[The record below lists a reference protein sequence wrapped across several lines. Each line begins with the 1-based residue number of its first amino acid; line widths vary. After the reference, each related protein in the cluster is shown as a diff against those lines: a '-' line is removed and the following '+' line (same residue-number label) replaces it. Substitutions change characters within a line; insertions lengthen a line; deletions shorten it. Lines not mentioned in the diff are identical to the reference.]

1 MSQVN
6 EYPSFDTPPAG
17 SIRFNT
23 DSAKMEIYNGE
34 QWWNIDSTSPT
45 EQTGGTR
52 GLLGGGYSPTP
63 NNANRDYIDQ
73 INVDTTGDAIDFGN
87 LSVSRRPGQN
97 AAGSRTRAI
106 WMGGRAS
113 PVNHNVID
121 FVTIAQQ
128 GNATDFGDLLTGR
141 GSFAVV
147 SSATRGICALGSAT
161 ISPSD
166 AAHTNVIE
174 YVTIAQTGNA
184 VDFGD
189 GLTNA
194 FKPSGAQSQTRGLFM
209 GGYTPTEINTIQYI
223 TMSTL
228 GNSADF
234 GDLTST
240 RRAGAGGGN
249 SVRAIYAGGERYP
262 SSLAVQTIDFVTIAT
277 LGNSVEF
284 GESVTGIGRGGSA
297 NSPTR
302 MVYNTGNYNSSPS
315 GLEYIQ
321 IMTTGNSV
329 DYGDLA
335 NGRWGPA
342 GTSNGHGG
350 LG

>member
-1 MSQVN
+1 MIEN
-6 EYPSFDTPPAG
+6 PSLETATSG

-23 DSAKMEIYNGE
+23 DSSKLELYRGNEWVEI
-34 QWWNIDSTSPT
+34 DATSP
-45 EQTGGTR
+45 ELQTGGNR

-73 INVDTTGDAIDFGN
+73 INIDTTGNAIDFGN
-87 LSVSRRPGQN
+87 LTVSRRPGQN

-121 FVTIAQQ
+121 FVTISST
-128 GNATDFGDLLTGR
+128 GNASDFGDLQEGR

-147 SSATRGICALGSAT
+147 SSSTRGICALGSKT
-161 ISPSD
+161 ESPSD
-166 AAHTNVIE
+166 AAHTNTIE
-174 YVTIAQTGNA
+174 FVTIASTGDA
-184 VDFGD
+184 LDFGD

-194 FKPSGAQSQTRGLFM
+194 FKPTGAQSQTRGLFM
-209 GGYTPTEINTIQYI
+209 GGYTPTEINTIQFI

-228 GNSADF
+228 GNSSDF

-240 RRAGAGGGN
+240 RRAAAGGGN
-249 SVRAIYAGGERYP
+249 SVRAICAGGERYP

-277 LGNSVEF
+277 LGNSIEF
-284 GESVTGIGRGGSA
+284 GDSVTGIGRGGSV

-321 IMTTGNSV
+321 IMTTGDSNTF
-329 DYGDLA
+329 GDLA

>member
-1 MSQVN
+1 M
-6 EYPSFDTPPAG
+6 EYPSLDTAKAG
-17 SIRFNT
+17 
-23 DSAKMEIYNGE
+23 A
-34 QWWNIDSTSPT
+34 
-45 EQTGGTR
+45 
-52 GLLGGGYSPTP
+52 LLAGGYSPTP

-73 INVDTTGDAIDFGN
+73 INLNTIGNAIDFGN
-87 LSVSRRPGQN
+87 LTDGRRPGQN

-113 PVNHNVID
+113 PLNKNVID

-174 YVTIAQTGNA
+174 YVTISQTGNA

-194 FKPSGAQSQTRGLFM
+194 FKPTGAQSQTRGLFM
-209 GGYTPTEINTIQYI
+209 GGYTIQFI

-228 GNSADF
+228 GNSSDF

-240 RRAGAGGGN
+240 RRGAAGGGN
-249 SVRAIYAGGERYP
+249 SVRAICAGGERYP
-262 SSLAVQTIDFVTIAT
+262 SSLAVQTIDFITIST
-277 LGNSVEF
+277 LGNSQDF
-284 GESVTGIGRGGSA
+284 GDSITGVGRGGSV

-302 MVYNTGNYNSSPS
+302 MVFNVGNYNSSPS
-315 GLEYIQ
+315 ALEFIQ
-321 IMTTGNSV
+321 IMSTGNAV
-329 DYGDLA
+329 DFGNLA

-350 LG
+350 L

>member
-1 MSQVN
+1 MI
-6 EYPSFDTPPAG
+6 EHPSLETATSG

-23 DSAKMEIYNGE
+23 DSSKLELYRGNEWVEI
-34 QWWNIDSTSPT
+34 DATSP
-45 EQTGGTR
+45 ELQTGGNR

-73 INVDTTGDAIDFGN
+73 INIDTTGNAIDFGN
-87 LSVSRRPGQN
+87 LTVSRRPGQN

-113 PVNHNVID
+113 PLNYNIID
-121 FVTIAQQ
+121 FVTIAST
-128 GNATDFGDLLTGR
+128 GKASDFGDLLTGR
-141 GSFAVV
+141 GSAGVV
-147 SSATRGICALGSAT
+147 SSATRGICALGSKT
-161 ISPSD
+161 ESPSD
-166 AAHTNVIE
+166 AAHTNTIE
-174 YVTIAQTGNA
+174 FVTIASTGDA
-184 VDFGD
+184 LDFGD

-209 GGYTPTEINTIQYI
+209 GGYTPTEINTIQFI

-228 GNSADF
+228 GNSSDF

-240 RRAGAGGGN
+240 RRAAAGGGN
-249 SVRAIYAGGERYP
+249 SVRAICAGGERYP

-277 LGNSVEF
+277 LGNSIEF
-284 GESVTGIGRGGSA
+284 GDSVTGIGRGGSV

-321 IMTTGNSV
+321 IMTTGDSNTF
-329 DYGDLA
+329 GDLA

>member
-1 MSQVN
+1 MIEN
-6 EYPSFDTPPAG
+6 PSLETATSG

-23 DSAKMEIYNGE
+23 DSSKLELYRGNEWVEI
-34 QWWNIDSTSPT
+34 DATSP
-45 EQTGGTR
+45 ELQTGGNR

-73 INVDTTGDAIDFGN
+73 INIDTTGNAIDFGN
-87 LSVSRRPGQN
+87 LTVSRRPGQN

-121 FVTIAQQ
+121 FVTISST
-128 GNATDFGDLLTGR
+128 GNASDFGDLQEGR

-147 SSATRGICALGSAT
+147 SSSTRGICALGSKT
-161 ISPSD
+161 ESPSD
-166 AAHTNVIE
+166 AAHTNTIE
-174 YVTIAQTGNA
+174 FVTIASTGDA
-184 VDFGD
+184 LDFGD

-194 FKPSGAQSQTRGLFM
+194 CKPTGAQSQTRGLFM
-209 GGYTPTEINTIQYI
+209 GGYTPTEINTIQFI

-228 GNSADF
+228 GNSSDF
-234 GDLTST
+234 GDLTRT
-240 RRAGAGGGN
+240 RRAAAGGGN
-249 SVRAIYAGGERYP
+249 SVRAICAGGERYP
-262 SSLAVQTIDFVTIAT
+262 SSLAVQTIDFITIAT
-277 LGNSVEF
+277 LGNSLEF
-284 GESVTGIGRGGSA
+284 GDSITGIGRGSSA

-350 LG
+350 L

>member
-1 MSQVN
+1 MN
-6 EYPSFDTPPAG
+6 EIPSLETATSG

-23 DSAKMEIYNGE
+23 DSSKLEIYNGE
-34 QWWNIDSTSPT
+34 KWWEIDSTSPDL
-45 EQTGGTR
+45 QTGGTR
-52 GLLGGGYSPTP
+52 GLLGGGYSPSP
-63 NNANRDYIDQ
+63 NNSNRDYIDQ
-73 INVDTTGDAIDFGN
+73 VNVNTTGNAIDFGN
-87 LSVSRRPGQN
+87 LTQGRRPGQN

-113 PVNHNVID
+113 PLNYNIID

-166 AAHTNVIE
+166 AAQTNVIE
-174 YVTIAQTGNA
+174 YVTISQTGNA

-189 GLTNA
+189 GFSTA

-209 GGYTPTEINTIQYI
+209 GGYNPSELSTIQYI

-249 SVRAIYAGGERYP
+249 SIRAIYAGGERYP
-262 SSLAVQTIDFVTIAT
+262 STLAINTIDFITIAT
-277 LGNSVEF
+277 LGNSIEF
-284 GESVTGIGRGGSA
+284 GDSITGVGRGSSV

-315 GLEYIQ
+315 GLESIQ
-321 IMTTGNSV
+321 IMTTGGSF
-329 DYGDLA
+329 DFGDLA

>member
-1 MSQVN
+1 M
-6 EYPSFDTPPAG
+6 EYPSLNTAKAG
-17 SIRFNT
+17 AIRFNT
-23 DSAKMEIYNGE
+23 DSSQLEIYDGN
-34 QWWNIDSTSPT
+34 QWVGVEATSPFL
-45 EQTGGTR
+45 QTGGTR
-52 GLLGGGYSPTP
+52 GLLAGGYSPTP

-73 INVDTTGDAIDFGN
+73 INLNTIGNAIDFGN
-87 LSVSRRPGQN
+87 LTDGRRPGQN

-113 PVNHNVID
+113 PLNKNVID

-174 YVTIAQTGNA
+174 YVTISQTGNA

-194 FKPSGAQSQTRGLFM
+194 FKPTGAQSQTRGLFM

-240 RRAGAGGGN
+240 RRGAAGGGN
-249 SVRAIYAGGERYP
+249 SVRAICAGGERYP
-262 SSLAVQTIDFVTIAT
+262 SSLAVQTIDFITIST
-277 LGNSVEF
+277 LGNSQDF
-284 GESVTGIGRGGSA
+284 GDSITGVGRGGSV

-302 MVYNTGNYNSSPS
+302 MVFNVGNYNSSPS
-315 GLEYIQ
+315 GLEFIQ
-321 IMTTGNSV
+321 IMSTGNAS
-329 DYGDLA
+329 DFGNLA

-350 LG
+350 L

>member
-1 MSQVN
+1 M
-6 EYPSFDTPPAG
+6 EYPSLDRPKAG
-17 SIRFNT
+17 AFRFNT
-23 DSAKMEIYNGE
+23 DSNQLEIYDGN
-34 QWWNIDSTSPT
+34 QWTGILADSPNLL
-45 EQTGGTR
+45 TGGTR

-73 INVDTTGDAIDFGN
+73 INIDSTGDAIDFGN
-87 LSVSRRPGQN
+87 LTVSRRPGQN

-121 FVTIAQQ
+121 FVTISSA
-128 GNATDFGDLLTGR
+128 GNASDFGDLQEGR

-147 SSATRGICALGSAT
+147 SSSTRGICALGSKT
-161 ISPSD
+161 ESPSD
-166 AAHTNVIE
+166 AAHTNTIE
-174 YVTIAQTGNA
+174 FVTIASTGDA
-184 VDFGD
+184 LDFGD

-194 FKPSGAQSQTRGLFM
+194 FKPTGAQSQTRGLFM
-209 GGYTPTEINTIQYI
+209 GGYTPTEINTIQFI

-228 GNSADF
+228 GNSSDF

-240 RRAGAGGGN
+240 RRGAAGGGN
-249 SVRAIYAGGERYP
+249 SVRAICAGGERYP
-262 SSLAVQTIDFVTIAT
+262 SSLAVQTIDFITIST
-277 LGNSVEF
+277 LGNSQDF
-284 GESVTGIGRGGSA
+284 GDSIAGVGRGGSV

-302 MVYNTGNYNSSPS
+302 MVFNVGNYNSSPS
-315 GLEYIQ
+315 GLEFIQ
-321 IMTTGNSV
+321 IMSTGNAS
-329 DYGDLA
+329 DFGNLA

-350 LG
+350 L

>member
-1 MSQVN
+1 M
-6 EYPSFDTPPAG
+6 EYPSLDKPKAG
-17 SIRFNT
+17 AIRFNT
-23 DSAKMEIYNGE
+23 DSLQLEIYDGN
-34 QWWNIDSTSPT
+34 QWTGIEATSPSL
-45 EQTGGTR
+45 QTGGTR

-73 INVDTTGDAIDFGN
+73 INIDTTGNAIDFGN
-87 LSVSRRPGQN
+87 LTDGRRPGQN

-113 PVNHNVID
+113 PLNKNVID

-166 AAHTNVIE
+166 AAHTNIIE
-174 YVTIAQTGNA
+174 YVTISQTGNA

-194 FKPSGAQSQTRGLFM
+194 FKPTGAQSQTRGLFM

-240 RRAGAGGGN
+240 RRGAAGGGN
-249 SVRAIYAGGERYP
+249 SVRAICAGGERYP
-262 SSLAVQTIDFVTIAT
+262 SSLAVQTIDFITIST
-277 LGNSVEF
+277 LGNSQDF
-284 GESVTGIGRGGSA
+284 GDSITGVGRGGSV

-302 MVYNTGNYNSSPS
+302 MVFNVGNYNSSPS

-321 IMTTGNSV
+321 IMTKGNAIV
-329 DYGDLA
+329 FGDLA

-350 LG
+350 L

>member
-1 MSQVN
+1 MIEN
-6 EYPSFDTPPAG
+6 PSLETATSG

-23 DSAKMEIYNGE
+23 DSSKLELYRGNEWVEI
-34 QWWNIDSTSPT
+34 DATSP
-45 EQTGGTR
+45 ELQTGGNR

-73 INVDTTGDAIDFGN
+73 INIDTTGNAIDFGN
-87 LSVSRRPGQN
+87 LTVSRRPGQN

-121 FVTIAQQ
+121 FVTISST
-128 GNATDFGDLLTGR
+128 GNASDFGDLQEGR

-147 SSATRGICALGSAT
+147 SSSTRGICALGSKT
-161 ISPSD
+161 ESPSD
-166 AAHTNVIE
+166 AAHTNTIE
-174 YVTIAQTGNA
+174 FVTIASTGDA
-184 VDFGD
+184 LDFGD

-194 FKPSGAQSQTRGLFM
+194 FKPTGAQSQTRGLFM
-209 GGYTPTEINTIQYI
+209 GGYTPTEINTIQFI

-228 GNSADF
+228 GNSSDF

-240 RRAGAGGGN
+240 RRAAAGGGN
-249 SVRAIYAGGERYP
+249 SVRAICAGGERYP

-277 LGNSVEF
+277 LGNSIEF
-284 GESVTGIGRGGSA
+284 GDSVTGIGRGGSV
-297 NSPTR
+297 NSRTR

-321 IMTTGNSV
+321 IMTTGDSNTF
-329 DYGDLA
+329 GDLA

>member
-1 MSQVN
+1 M
-6 EYPSFDTPPAG
+6 EYPSLDRPKAG
-17 SIRFNT
+17 AFRYNT
-23 DSAKMEIYNGE
+23 DIRQLEIYDGN
-34 QWWNIDSTSPT
+34 QWTGILADSPNLL
-45 EQTGGTR
+45 TGGTR

-73 INVDTTGDAIDFGN
+73 INIDSTGDAIDFGN
-87 LSVSRRPGQN
+87 LTDGRRPGQN

-113 PVNHNVID
+113 PLNKNVID

-174 YVTIAQTGNA
+174 YVTIAATGNA

-194 FKPSGAQSQTRGLFM
+194 FKPTGAQSQTRGLFM

-262 SSLAVQTIDFVTIAT
+262 SSLAVQTIDFITIST
-277 LGNSVEF
+277 LGNSQDF
-284 GESVTGIGRGGSA
+284 GDSIAGVGRGGSV
-297 NSPTR
+297 NSPVR
-302 MVYNTGNYNSSPS
+302 MVFNVGNYNSSPS

-321 IMTTGNSV
+321 IMTKGNAI
-329 DYGDLA
+329 DFGNLA

-350 LG
+350 L

>member
-1 MSQVN
+1 MI
-6 EYPSFDTPPAG
+6 EHPSLETATSG

-23 DSAKMEIYNGE
+23 DSSKLEIYNGE
-34 QWWNIDSTSPT
+34 QWFEIDSTSPE

-73 INVDTTGDAIDFGN
+73 VNVETTGNAIDFGN
-87 LSVSRRPGQN
+87 LTQGRRPGQN

-113 PVNHNVID
+113 PLNYNIID
-121 FVTIAQQ
+121 FVTIASA
-128 GNATDFGDLLTGR
+128 GNASDFGDLLTGR
-141 GSFAVV
+141 GSAGVV
-147 SSATRGICALGSAT
+147 SSATRGICAEGT
-161 ISPSD
+161 KTESPSD
-166 AAHTNVIE
+166 AVKTNVIE

-189 GLTNA
+189 SSLA
-194 FKPSGAQSQTRGLFM
+194 RSKPSGAQSQTRGLFM
-209 GGYTPTEINTIQYI
+209 GGYNPTELTTMNFI

-228 GNSADF
+228 GNTADF

-262 SSLAVQTIDFVTIAT
+262 SSLAVQTIDFITIAT
-277 LGNSVEF
+277 LGNSQDF
-284 GESVTGIGRGGSA
+284 GDSITGVGRGGSA

-302 MVYNTGNYNSSPS
+302 MVYNVGNYNSSPS

-321 IMTTGNSV
+321 IMTTGNSI

-342 GTSNGHGG
+342 GTSNGHRG

>member
-1 MSQVN
+1 MI
-6 EYPSFDTPPAG
+6 EYPSQDKPSSG

-23 DSAKMEIYNGE
+23 DSSKLEIYNGD
-34 QWWNIDSTSPT
+34 QWWEIDATSP
-45 EQTGGTR
+45 ELQTGGTR

-73 INVDTTGDAIDFGN
+73 INVNTTGDAIDFGN
-87 LSVSRRPGQN
+87 LTQGRRANQN

-113 PVNHNVID
+113 PLNYNIID
-121 FVTIAQQ
+121 FVTIAST
-128 GNATDFGDLLTGR
+128 GNASDFGDLLTGR
-141 GSFAVV
+141 GSAVIV
-147 SSATRGICALGSAT
+147 SSTTRGICAEGT
-161 ISPSD
+161 KTESPAD
-166 AAHTNVIE
+166 AVLTNTIE

-189 GLTNA
+189 SSLA
-194 FKPSGAQSQTRGLFM
+194 RSKAAGAQSQTRGLFM
-209 GGYTPTEINTIQYI
+209 GGYNPSELNTINYI

-228 GNSADF
+228 GSTTDF

-249 SVRAIYAGGERYP
+249 SVRAICAGGERYP
-262 SSLAVQTIDFVTIAT
+262 SSLAVQTIDFITIAT
-277 LGNSVEF
+277 LGNSIEF
-284 GESVTGIGRGGSA
+284 GDSITGIGRGGSA

-321 IMTTGNSV
+321 IMTTGNSI

>member
-1 MSQVN
+1 M
-6 EYPSFDTPPAG
+6 EYPSLDRPKAG
-17 SIRFNT
+17 AFRFNT
-23 DSAKMEIYNGE
+23 DSNQLEIYDGN
-34 QWWNIDSTSPT
+34 QWTGILADSPNLL
-45 EQTGGTR
+45 TGGTR

-73 INVDTTGDAIDFGN
+73 INIDSTGDAIDFGN
-87 LSVSRRPGQN
+87 LTVSRRPGQN

-121 FVTIAQQ
+121 FVTIAST
-128 GNATDFGDLLTGR
+128 GNASDFGDLQEGR

-147 SSATRGICALGSAT
+147 SSSTRGICALGSKTA
-161 ISPSD
+161 SPSD
-166 AAHTNVIE
+166 AAHTNTIE
-174 YVTIAQTGNA
+174 FVTIASTGDA
-184 VDFGD
+184 LDFGD

-194 FKPSGAQSQTRGLFM
+194 FKPTGAQSQTRGLFM
-209 GGYTPTEINTIQYI
+209 GGYTPTEINTIQFI

-228 GNSADF
+228 GNSSDF

-240 RRAGAGGGN
+240 RRGAAGGGN
-249 SVRAIYAGGERYP
+249 SVRAICAGGERYP
-262 SSLAVQTIDFVTIAT
+262 SSLAVQTIDFITIST
-277 LGNSVEF
+277 LGNSQDF
-284 GESVTGIGRGGSA
+284 GDSITGVGRGGSV

-302 MVYNTGNYNSSPS
+302 MVFNVGNYNSSPS
-315 GLEYIQ
+315 GLEFIQ
-321 IMTTGNSV
+321 IMSTGNAS
-329 DYGDLA
+329 DFGNLA

-350 LG
+350 L

>member
-1 MSQVN
+1 M
-6 EYPSFDTPPAG
+6 EKPSLDTAKAG
-17 SIRFNT
+17 AMRFNT
-23 DSAKMEIYNGE
+23 DSSQLEIYDGN
-34 QWWNIDSTSPT
+34 QWTGILATSPFL
-45 EQTGGTR
+45 QTGGTR

-73 INVDTTGDAIDFGN
+73 VNVETTGDAIDFGN
-87 LSVSRRPGQN
+87 LTQGRRPGQN

-113 PVNHNVID
+113 PLNYNIID
-121 FVTIAQQ
+121 FATIASA
-128 GNATDFGDLLTGR
+128 GNATDFGDLITGR

-147 SSATRGICALGSAT
+147 ASATRGICAEGT
-161 ISPSD
+161 KTESPSD
-166 AAHTNVIE
+166 AVKTNVIE
-174 YVTIAQTGNA
+174 YVTIAQTANA
-184 VDFGD
+184 LDFGD

-262 SSLAVQTIDFVTIAT
+262 SSLAVQTIDFITIAT
-277 LGNSVEF
+277 LGNSLEF
-284 GESVTGIGRGGSA
+284 GDSITGIGRGSSA

-302 MVYNTGNYNSSPS
+302 MVYNTGNYNRSPS

>member
-1 MSQVN
+1 MKEYQVIGN
-6 EYPSFDTPPAG
+6 ATSG

-23 DSAKMEIYNGE
+23 DSSKLEIYNGE
-34 QWWNIDSTSPT
+34 AWFEIDATSP
-45 EQTGGTR
+45 ELETGGTR

-73 INVDTTGDAIDFGN
+73 VNVNTTGDAIDFGN
-87 LSVSRRPGQN
+87 LTVSRRPGQN

-147 SSATRGICALGSAT
+147 SSSTRGICALGSKT
-161 ISPSD
+161 ESPSD

-189 GLTNA
+189 GFTNA

-209 GGYTPTEINTIQYI
+209 GGYNPTELTTMNFI

-228 GNSADF
+228 GNTSDF

-249 SVRAIYAGGERYP
+249 SIRAIYAGGERYP
-262 SSLAVQTIDFVTIAT
+262 SSLAVQTIDFITIAT
-277 LGNSVEF
+277 LGNSLEF
-284 GESVTGIGRGGSA
+284 GDSITGIGRGGSA

-321 IMTTGNSV
+321 IMTTGNSI

-335 NGRWGPA
+335 NGRWGSA

>member
-1 MSQVN
+1 MIEN
-6 EYPSFDTPPAG
+6 PSLETATSG

-23 DSAKMEIYNGE
+23 DSSKLELYRGNEWVEI
-34 QWWNIDSTSPT
+34 DATSP
-45 EQTGGTR
+45 ELQTGGNR

-73 INVDTTGDAIDFGN
+73 VNVETTGDAIDFGN
-87 LSVSRRPGQN
+87 LTQGRRPGQN

-113 PVNHNVID
+113 PLNYNIID
-121 FVTIAQQ
+121 FATIASA

-147 SSATRGICALGSAT
+147 SSSTRGICALGSKT
-161 ISPSD
+161 ESPSD
-166 AAHTNVIE
+166 AAHTNTIE
-174 YVTIAQTGNA
+174 FVTIASTGDA
-184 VDFGD
+184 LDFGD

-194 FKPSGAQSQTRGLFM
+194 FKPTGAQSQTRGLFM
-209 GGYTPTEINTIQYI
+209 GGYTPTEINTIQFI

-228 GNSADF
+228 GNSSDF

-240 RRAGAGGGN
+240 RRAAAGGGN
-249 SVRAIYAGGERYP
+249 SVRAICAGGERYP

-277 LGNSVEF
+277 LGNSIEF
-284 GESVTGIGRGGSA
+284 GDSVTGIGRGGSV

-321 IMTTGNSV
+321 IMTTGDSNTF
-329 DYGDLA
+329 GDLA

>member
-1 MSQVN
+1 VN
-6 EYPSFDTPPAG
+6 V
-17 SIRFNT
+17 N
-23 DSAKMEIYNGE
+23 
-34 QWWNIDSTSPT
+34 
-45 EQTGGTR
+45 
-52 GLLGGGYSPTP
+52 
-63 NNANRDYIDQ
+63 
-73 INVDTTGDAIDFGN
+73 TTGNAIDFGN
-87 LSVSRRPGQN
+87 LTESRRPGQN
-97 AAGSRTRAI
+97 AAGSRTRAV

-113 PVNHNVID
+113 PLNKNVID

-147 SSATRGICALGSAT
+147 SSATRGICALGSKT
-161 ISPSD
+161 DSPND
-166 AAHTNVIE
+166 AAHTNIIE
-174 YVTIAQTGNA
+174 YVTISQTGNS

-234 GDLTST
+234 GDLSST

-262 SSLAVQTIDFVTIAT
+262 SSLAVQTIDYVTIAT
-277 LGNSVEF
+277 LGNSTNF
-284 GESVTGIGRGGSA
+284 GDSVTGIGRGGSV

-302 MVYNTGNYNSSPS
+302 MVYNVGNYNSSPS

-321 IMTTGNSV
+321 IMTTGNSI

>member
-1 MSQVN
+1 MN
-6 EYPSFDTPPAG
+6 EHPSLETATSG

-23 DSAKMEIYNGE
+23 DSSKLEIYNGN
-34 QWWNIDSTSPT
+34 QWWEIDSTSP
-45 EQTGGTR
+45 ELETGGTR
-52 GLLGGGYSPTP
+52 GLIAGGYTG
-63 NNANRDYIDQ
+63 ANQDGIDQ
-73 INVDTTGDAIDFGN
+73 ITVDTTGNAIDFGD
-87 LSVSRRPGQN
+87 LTEDRRPNQN
-97 AAGSRTRAI
+97 AAASRTRMI

-113 PVNHNVID
+113 PVNFNVID
-121 FVTIAQQ
+121 FVAIAQQ
-128 GNATDFGDLLTGR
+128 GNASDFGDLVTGR
-141 GSFAVV
+141 GSAAVV
-147 SSATRGICALGSAT
+147 SSATRGICAMGSAT

-166 AAHTNVIE
+166 AAHTNTID

-184 VDFGD
+184 VEFGD
-189 GLTNA
+189 A
-194 FKPSGAQSQTRGLFM
+194 FSQGFKAAGAQSQTRGLFM
-209 GGYTPTEINTIQYI
+209 GGYNPSELNTINYI

-228 GNSADF
+228 GSTTDF

-249 SVRAIYAGGERYP
+249 SVRAICAGGERYP
-262 SSLAVQTIDFVTIAT
+262 STLAVNTIDFITIAT
-277 LGNSVEF
+277 LGNAIEF
-284 GESVTGIGRGGSA
+284 GDSITGVGRGSSV

-315 GLEYIQ
+315 GLESIQ
-321 IMTTGNSV
+321 IMTTGGSF
-329 DYGDLA
+329 DFGDLA